1 MTWEVYKKEMKDS
14 IRDQKTLFLSV
25 FIPMLFSIG
34 LIFFMEKIFF
44 GDTEEILPVAVDANI
59 DEAVQEWISDTEGI
73 KVIVTEDPVQQV
85 YDGKAVAAVQAS
97 KDFMD
102 ELENFNSPEIKI
114 LSDPSSKRGDS
125 ASTLLSWQLE
135 TKLQELIS
143 IRLMENNIEPSLI
156 QPFILQV
163 EDISEDDSMS
173 LYMLSFFAQLII
185 ILTVVMGGIPSANDL
200 FAGEKERKTME
211 ALLMT
216 PVKRIHIITGK
227 WLTIAT
233 LGAAS
238 GIVSVIAFVLSIH
251 LFAENLSQAL
261 KISDNLLTFTFS
273 IIVGIIF
280 FALLIAS
287 IQMIVSLLA
296 NNLKEASNYI
306 SPISMLSMLPYFILI
321 SISANEL
328 TDVHFM
334 IPFFNIYALI
344 KQLIYGI
351 YDIKS
356 VLLVAGSSLVVI
368 VIIFLI
374 ALGMFRK
381 SKWVLGK

>member
-59 DEAVQEWISDTEGI
+59 DEAVQEWVSDTEGI

>member
-59 DEAVQEWISDTEGI
+59 DEAVQEWVSDTEGI

-238 GIVSVIAFVLSIH
+238 GIVSVITFVLSIH

>member
-59 DEAVQEWISDTEGI
+59 DEAVQEWVSDTEGI

-216 PVKRIHIITGK
+216 PVKKIHIITGK